1 MKPQSRL
8 PQPNNPTRIEA
19 LAVLPV
25 FLDLHGKTVIVVG
38 ASEGALWKAEF
49 LLQAGASVTLVCEKP
64 TAAILQWVSN
74 ARTNRVLIEATH
86 WQEISFSDAA
96 LVVADVDKPEAAE
109 LAAKAKAAGA
119 LVNIV
124 DQPAHCQFQFGS
136 IVNKSPLVI
145 GISTGGAAPVLAQLV
160 RTPIE
165 AALPESL
172 QTLARRAVALR
183 SRVNERLHGADQRR
197 RYWNAFFARAFGK
210 MVGGR
215 SHGPQDYSITAS
227 EVGDL
232 TLRDLE
238 MLRRADRILCRAGAN
253 PAIAALAR
261 REAQRFST
269 HLGEA
274 EKAASGLSVAIGPLV
289 SNNMSEQVLQ

>member
-8 PQPNNPTRIEA
+8 PQQNNSARIEP

-25 FLDLHGKTVIVVG
+25 FLDLHGKIAIVVG
-38 ASEGALWKAEF
+38 ASEGALWKAEL
-49 LLQAGASVTLVCEKP
+49 LLQAGASVTLVCEMP

-74 ARTNRVLIEATH
+74 AKMGRVLIEATS
-86 WQEISFSDAA
+86 WRDVSFADAA
-96 LVVADVDKPEAAE
+96 LVVADVEKLEAAE

-160 RTPIE
+160 RSLIE
-165 AALPESL
+165 TALPESL
-172 QTLARRAVALR
+172 QALARRAMALR
-183 SRVNERLHGADQRR
+183 ARVNERLHGADQRR
-197 RYWNAFFARAFGK
+197 HYWNAFFARAFGK
-210 MVGGR
+210 MPEKQAR
-215 SHGPQDYSITAS
+215 GPQGYSITAS
-227 EVGDL
+227 EVGGL

-238 MLRRADRILCRAGAN
+238 MLRRADHIQCRPGAN
-253 PAIAALAR
+253 PAIVALAR
-261 REAQRFST
+261 REAKRFST
-269 HLGEA
+269 HRRAA
-274 EKAASGLSVAIGPLV
+274 ENAASGLVVTIGAPAS
-289 SNNMSEQVLQ
+289 SNVPEQVLQ

>member
-8 PQPNNPTRIEA
+8 PQQNNSARIEP

-25 FLDLHGKTVIVVG
+25 FLDLHGKIAIVVG
-38 ASEGALWKAEF
+38 ASEGALWKAEL
-49 LLQAGASVTLVCEKP
+49 LLQAGASVTLVCEMP

-74 ARTNRVLIEATH
+74 AKMGRVLIEATS
-86 WQEISFSDAA
+86 WRDVSFADAA
-96 LVVADVDKPEAAE
+96 LVVADVEKLEAAE

-160 RTPIE
+160 RSLIE
-165 AALPESL
+165 TALPDSL
-172 QTLARRAVALR
+172 QALARRAVVLR
-183 SRVNERLHGADQRR
+183 SRVNERLQDADQRR

-210 MVGGR
+210 MAAKQNY
-215 SHGPQDYSITAS
+215 GPQGYSITAS

-238 MLRRADRILCRAGAN
+238 MLRRADHIQCRPGAN

-269 HLGEA
+269 HRRAA
-274 EKAASGLSVAIGPLV
+274 EIAASGLVVTIGALAGHV
-289 SNNMSEQVLQ
+289 